1 VTAAAIEQL
10 RLQSISWGVQ
20 LGRAQLSSF
29 NTYADLLAKYSLA
42 NIIGTRSRDQ
52 IVLEH
57 FIDSVSCFLLE
68 DLQRRL
74 HVIDVGSGAGLPG
87 IPLAIV
93 QPNLCVTLLE
103 PTAKKVR
110 FLEYAVATLGLQ
122 NTQVLHARAE
132 EVATQPASRETFAL
146 ATTRALASLPVILEY
161 CAPLVRPG
169 GVILA
174 MKGRLPEEELSKGTV
189 ASQQL
194 GAALREVREVESPV
208 RSLQKER
215 RLVVFDKVTTT
226 HERFPRRVGLAK
238 KRPLG
243 T

>member
-1 VTAAAIEQL
+1 MTAGAIEQL

-20 LGRAQLSSF
+20 LSCAQLSSF
-29 NTYADLLAKYSLA
+29 NTYADLLARYDLA
-42 NIIGTRSRDQ
+42 NIIGTRSRNE

-68 DLQRRL
+68 DLHRRL

-93 QPNLCVTLLE
+93 QPDLCVTLLE
-103 PTAKKVR
+103 TTAKKVR
-110 FLEYAVATLGLQ
+110 FLEYALATLGLQ
-122 NTQVLHARAE
+122 NTEVLHARAE
-132 EVATQPASRETFAL
+132 EVATQPAYRETFAL

-189 ASQQL
+189 ASQHL

-208 RSLQKER
+208 HSLQKER